1 MKVLVT
7 GANGQVGTELIQR
20 GQQLGLEMIALVR
33 PDLDI
38 TNQVDVNHF
47 ISKHAPDIVI
57 NAAAYTLVDKAET
70 EMDLAYAVNRDGPA
84 YLAEACA
91 ASNIPMLHISTDY
104 VFDGEQESAYLET
117 DSPNPN
123 TIYGKSKLEGDNAV
137 SNALPEHIILR
148 VAWVFS
154 ASGNN
159 FVRTMLRLG
168 NERGELSVVN
178 DQHGCPTWA
187 EDIANTLLTMTQ
199 QYRDK
204 GALPWGTYHYNG
216 APVTHWYG
224 FAETIF
230 ERALKLGLIENTPEL
245 HTINTEQYPTPAQ
258 RPANSALNCNKI
270 KQQFVIDAPDWR
282 IGLNNVLSEWKAQ

>member
-20 GQQLGLEMIALVR
+20 GQKLGLEMTGLDQSELNIASR
-33 PDLDI
+33 E
-38 TNQVDVNHF
+38 QVNNAIATD
-47 ISKHAPDIVI
+47 APDIVI

-70 EMDLAYAVNRDGPA
+70 EMELAYAVNRDGPA

-117 DSPNPN
+117 DNPNPN

-137 SNALPEHIILR
+137 SNALPEHIVLR

-168 NERGELSVVN
+168 SERGELSVVN

-187 EDIANTLLTMTQ
+187 RDIANTLLTMAQ

-204 GALPWGTYHYNG
+204 ETLPWGTYHYNST
-216 APVTHWYG
+216 PVANWYG

-230 ERALKLGLIENTPEL
+230 EQALKLGLIENTPLL
-245 HTINTEQYPTPAQ
+245 HTINTAQYPTPAQ

-270 KQQFVIDAPDWR
+270 NQQFGIEVPDWR
-282 IGLNNVLSEWKAQ
+282 IGLSNVLSEWKAQ

>member
-20 GQQLGLEMIALVR
+20 GQKLGLEMTGLDQSELNIASR
-33 PDLDI
+33 E
-38 TNQVDVNHF
+38 QVNNAIATD
-47 ISKHAPDIVI
+47 APDIVI

-70 EMDLAYAVNRDGPA
+70 EMELAYAVNRDGPA

-117 DSPNPN
+117 DNPNPN

-168 NERGELSVVN
+168 SERGELSVVN

-187 EDIANTLLTMTQ
+187 RDIANTLLTMAQ

-204 GALPWGTYHYNG
+204 ATLPWGTYHYNST
-216 APVTHWYG
+216 PVANWYG

-230 ERALKLGLIENTPEL
+230 EQALKLGLIENTPLL
-245 HTINTEQYPTPAQ
+245 HTINTAQYPTPAQ

-270 KQQFVIDAPDWR
+270 NQQFGIEVPDWR
-282 IGLNNVLSEWKAQ
+282 MGLSNVLSEWKAQ

>member
-187 EDIANTLLTMTQ
+187 GDIANTLLTMTQ

-230 ERALKLGLIENTPEL
+230 ERALKLGLIENTPGL